1 MKVSKMIYVF
11 VVFVGAF
18 ILSYSPA
25 RADQFKI
32 AIMQEE
38 RGAAA
43 KYRQLETYLKNKGIE
58 FSFVG
63 ATNYP
68 AAANMFASG
77 EVDAMF
83 SGSGIAGTFIIKDL
97 ATPLVRPVNREGIS
111 TYHATV
117 VAKKGSPKFTRNA
130 DYFNGKK
137 VIFTPL
143 ASAGE
148 FFYHSIDGIES
159 AKATTLKAASHA
171 AAIEALASNSADVA
185 IVKNHIWNKL
195 KGKYPNLT
203 SVGEDTEENPDGTL
217 IVSKK
222 ADSKIVSRV
231 SSALLALKDDKSKE
245 ARAARDELGIQ
256 AYIKTSTAD
265 FKHTMELLRKAGVDK
280 SFNFSF
286 K

>member
-1 MKVSKMIYVF
+1 MKVSKMICKLVF
-11 VVFVGAF
+11 F
-18 ILSYSPA
+18 ISAIILTHGSA
-25 RADQFKI
+25 HADQFKI
-32 AIMQEE
+32 AIMQDE

-43 KYRQLETYLKNKGIE
+43 KYRQLETYLKDKGIE

-63 ATNYP
+63 ATSYP
-68 AAANMFASG
+68 AAAKMFASG

-97 ATPLVRPVNREGIS
+97 ATPLLRPVSKEGVS
-111 TYHATV
+111 TYHATL
-117 VAKKGSPKFTRNA
+117 VARKGSPKFTGSA

-148 FFYHSIDGIES
+148 FFYHSIEGIES
-159 AKATTLKAASHA
+159 AKAATLKAASHA
-171 AAIEALASNSADVA
+171 AAIEALSNSSADVA

-195 KGKYPNLT
+195 KSKYSNLI

-222 ADSKIVSRV
+222 ADTKVVSRV

-245 ARAARDELGIQ
+245 ATAARDELGIR
-256 AYIKTSTAD
+256 AYIKTTTSD
-265 FKHTMELLRKAGVDK
+265 FKHTLELLKKAGVDK

>member
-1 MKVSKMIYVF
+1 MRVSKMFYMF
-11 VVFVGAF
+11 VVFVST
-18 ILSYSPA
+18 IVLSHSYA
-25 RADQFKI
+25 HAEQFKI

-83 SGSGIAGTFIIKDL
+83 SGSGVAGIFIMKDL
-97 ATPLVRPVNREGIS
+97 ATPLVRPVSKEGLS
-111 TYHATV
+111 TYHATL
-117 VAKKGSPKFTRNA
+117 VARKGSPKFNGNT
-130 DYFNGKK
+130 DYFKKKK

-143 ASAGE
+143 ASSGE
-148 FFYHSIDGIES
+148 IFYHSIDNIES
-159 AKATTLKAASHA
+159 AKATTLRAASHA

-195 KGKYPNLT
+195 KSKYPNLT
-203 SVGEDTEENPDGTL
+203 SVGEDAEENPDGTL

-222 ADSKIVSRV
+222 ADSKIVSKV

-245 ARAARDELGIQ
+245 AQAARDELGIQ
-256 AYIKTSTAD
+256 SYIKTTTSD

-280 SFNFSF
+280 SFDFSF
-286 K
+286 E

>member
-1 MKVSKMIYVF
+1 MFKRVIAAMF
-11 VVFVGAF
+11 MTLLAF
-18 ILSYSPA
+18 
-25 RADQFKI
+25 
-32 AIMQEE
+32 
-38 RGAAA
+38 GAAA
-43 KYRQLETYLKNKGIE
+43 HAAEVKIGIMQAQAGDAKKYQPLLDYLAQKGLKA
-58 FSFVG
+58 SFVT
-63 ATNYP
+63 ASTYP
-68 AAANMFASG
+68 AAAEMFG
-77 EVDAMF
+77 KGQVDAMF
-83 SGSGIAGTFIIKDL
+83 SGSGIAGIFIMKNL
-97 ATPLVRPVNREGIS
+97 ATPLVRPVSKEGVS
-111 TYHATV
+111 TYHATII
-117 VAKKGSPKFTRNA
+117 ARSGSPKFTGNA

-159 AKATTLKAASHA
+159 VKATTLKAASHA

-203 SVGEDTEENPDGTL
+203 SVGENTEENPDGTL

-256 AYIKTSTAD
+256 GYIKTTVSD
-265 FKHTMELLRKAGVDK
+265 FRHTMELLKKAGVDK
-280 SFNFSF
+280 TFNFSF